1 VTAASWPSTKPAR
14 RPQRTWRC
22 RPAAS
27 ERELGVHFA
36 VRRAVFVDEQ
46 KLFAGDDRDRFD
58 DEVTTLHV
66 VGVCGGEI
74 GGVVRLYPL
83 AEPGLWKGDRL
94 AVLPPFRHGLLG
106 AELVRFAV
114 ATAGARGGAR
124 MIAMIQVPNVRFF
137 TELGWRPAGHI
148 EPYHGVDHSPMD
160 IELAPLSPQG
170 R

>member
-1 VTAASWPSTKPAR
+1 
-14 RPQRTWRC
+14 
-22 RPAAS
+22 
-27 ERELGVHFA
+27 
-36 VRRAVFVDEQ
+36 VFVDEQ

-58 DEVTTLHV
+58 DEVTTVHV
-66 VGVCGGEI
+66 VGVCGREI

-94 AVLPPFRHGLLG
+94 AVLPPFRHDLLG

-160 IELAPLSPQG
+160 IELAPLSPQA